1 MRLVDASDKRRGER
15 DGTLYQQQLDREL
28 RERLHRRSHSLLRE
42 RQPCHDLHRRA
53 KRQGSGGKTDGALG
67 ELKLMPEISKS
78 LFGKGEE

>member
-28 RERLHRRSHSLLRE
+28 RERLHRRSHSLLKE

-53 KRQGSGGKTDGALG
+53 KRQESGGKTDGGVGRTEADAQ
-67 ELKLMPEISKS
+67 ISKS
-78 LFGKGEE
+78 LFGKGEG